1 MVCSRAGPAKR
12 TRNEHDGNPLRSG
25 GARQRCVRRARRG
38 LRRRGPEDR
47 GVPSRG
53 RLLRDRGYL
62 HARRRAA
69 RRGGDRGSR
78 RDLPAARGALRHQDG
93 CRAHPSRRRARG
105 ILSGAGGRER
115 ALHRTSGLGEI
126 MATDEEIRTALEQV
140 VDPEINL
147 SIIELGLVREI
158 DQSVEPNV
166 VRMLLTTPF
175 CPYAP
180 QIVAQVKEAV
190 TTVTG
195 KPAEVEILPEQWTPE
210 MMPDPGLL
218 GRW

>member
-1 MVCSRAGPAKR
+1 
-12 TRNEHDGNPLRSG
+12 
-25 GARQRCVRRARRG
+25 
-38 LRRRGPEDR
+38 
-47 GVPSRG
+47 
-53 RLLRDRGYL
+53 
-62 HARRRAA
+62 
-69 RRGGDRGSR
+69 
-78 RDLPAARGALRHQDG
+78 
-93 CRAHPSRRRARG
+93 
-105 ILSGAGGRER
+105 
-115 ALHRTSGLGEI
+115 
-126 MATDEEIRTALEQV
+126 MATDEEVKTALEQV

-158 DQSVEPNV
+158 DQSVEPIV

-180 QIVAQVKEAV
+180 QIIAQVKEVV

>member
-1 MVCSRAGPAKR
+1 
-12 TRNEHDGNPLRSG
+12 
-25 GARQRCVRRARRG
+25 
-38 LRRRGPEDR
+38 
-47 GVPSRG
+47 
-53 RLLRDRGYL
+53 
-62 HARRRAA
+62 
-69 RRGGDRGSR
+69 
-78 RDLPAARGALRHQDG
+78 
-93 CRAHPSRRRARG
+93 
-105 ILSGAGGRER
+105 
-115 ALHRTSGLGEI
+115 

-140 VDPEINL
+140 VDPEISL

-158 DQSVEPNV
+158 DQSVEPTV

-180 QIVAQVKEAV
+180 QIIAQVKEAV

-195 KPAEVEILPEQWTPE
+195 KPSEVEILAEQWTPE

>member
-1 MVCSRAGPAKR
+1 
-12 TRNEHDGNPLRSG
+12 
-25 GARQRCVRRARRG
+25 
-38 LRRRGPEDR
+38 
-47 GVPSRG
+47 
-53 RLLRDRGYL
+53 
-62 HARRRAA
+62 
-69 RRGGDRGSR
+69 
-78 RDLPAARGALRHQDG
+78 
-93 CRAHPSRRRARG
+93 
-105 ILSGAGGRER
+105 
-115 ALHRTSGLGEI
+115 
-126 MATDEEIRTALEQV
+126 MATDDEIRTALEQV
-140 VDPEINL
+140 VDPEISL

-190 TTVTG
+190 TGVTG
-195 KPAEVEILPEQWTPE
+195 KPSEVEILPELWTPE

>member
-1 MVCSRAGPAKR
+1 
-12 TRNEHDGNPLRSG
+12 
-25 GARQRCVRRARRG
+25 
-38 LRRRGPEDR
+38 
-47 GVPSRG
+47 
-53 RLLRDRGYL
+53 
-62 HARRRAA
+62 
-69 RRGGDRGSR
+69 
-78 RDLPAARGALRHQDG
+78 
-93 CRAHPSRRRARG
+93 
-105 ILSGAGGRER
+105 
-115 ALHRTSGLGEI
+115 
-126 MATDEEIRTALEQV
+126 MATDEEIKTALEQV
-140 VDPEINL
+140 VDPEISL

-180 QIVAQVKEAV
+180 QIIAQVKEVV